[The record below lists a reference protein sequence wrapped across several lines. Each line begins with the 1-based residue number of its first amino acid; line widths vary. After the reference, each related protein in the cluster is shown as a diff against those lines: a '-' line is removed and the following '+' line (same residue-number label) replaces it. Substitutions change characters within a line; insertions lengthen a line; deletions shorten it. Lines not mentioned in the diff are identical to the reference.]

1 MPALLRELGRRC
13 RDLYRSYRRRVR
25 GWRPRIPGYDA
36 RRGPEEP
43 PLAAEQTTAPGRYV
57 VLYDGLCK
65 FCRAGANQLIA
76 LARPGAV
83 ELVNFQ
89 EPGALERFPGI
100 SFDACMRQ
108 MYLVRP
114 DGRVYGGFE
123 AAVQAV
129 ATRPVLGLLAYA
141 YYLPGLRLACDLLYA
156 HIAANRYRIL
166 GKAVDPGEC
175 AGGTCALHSR
185 LH

>member
-1 MPALLRELGRRC
+1 MLARLRDHYWR
-13 RDLYRSYRRRVR
+13 YRRRVL
-25 GWRPRIPGYDA
+25 GWRPRLPGYDPK
-36 RRGPEEP
+36 RGPEEP
-43 PLAAEQTTAPGRYV
+43 PLAKERTTPPGRYV

-65 FCRAGANQLIA
+65 FCTAGAKKLIA
-76 LARPGAV
+76 LAQAGAV

-89 EPGALERFPGI
+89 EPGVLERFPGV
-100 SFDACMRQ
+100 SYEACMRQ

-141 YYLPGLRLACDLLYA
+141 YYLPGLRLAFDLLYA
-156 HIAANRYRIL
+156 HIATNRYRIL
-166 GKAVDPGEC
+166 GKAVAAGEC
-175 AGGTCALHSR
+175 EGGTCALHSR